1 MKALI
6 TYLLIFFVSLSFCSF
21 SDISEEELRSYG
33 YDDATIEQLK
43 QDVILGETGI
53 IDLSECN
60 ALLNVPDG
68 FVFLDREQSKRL
80 LVDYWNNPSDRVT
93 DLLGTLVPCENSC
106 FYQITVAY
114 VISYSNCGYIK
125 DDDANSIDYDE
136 LLKQLKDGEK
146 EENEK
151 LPIEQQMW
159 LKGWAVQPKY
169 LSSNHTLI
177 WAKRFSANGD
187 DVINYDMRILGKSG
201 LVSVNAVV
209 GQDDLSEVQTQESKM
224 INSVQFREGY
234 RYSDFDSSR
243 DKISDWTIGGLV
255 AGGVLAKTGILSKI
269 GIFLL
274 KFSKIIIVGVI
285 AAAGAVFKLFR
296 RNREE

>member
-1 MKALI
+1 MKALT
-6 TYLLIFFVSLSFCSF
+6 TYLFIFFISLSFCSF
-21 SDISEEELRSYG
+21 SDISEEDLRSYG

-53 IDLSECN
+53 INLSECN
-60 ALLNVPDG
+60 AQLNVPDG
-68 FVFLDREQSKRL
+68 FVFLDKEQSKRL
-80 LVDYWNNPSDRVT
+80 LVEYWNNPSDRVT
-93 DLLGTLVPCENSC
+93 DLLGTLVPSENSC
-106 FYQITVAY
+106 FYQIAVAY

-151 LPIEQQMW
+151 LPVEQQMW

-169 LSSNHTLI
+169 LSSYQTLI

-187 DVINYDMRILGKSG
+187 DVINYDMRILGKVG
-201 LVSVNAVV
+201 LVSVNAVI
-209 GQDDLSEVQTQESKM
+209 GQDDLSEVQSQETKM
-224 INSVQFREGY
+224 INSVQFRDGY
-234 RYSDFDSSR
+234 KYSDFDSSR

-285 AAAGAVFKLFR
+285 AAAGAILKLFR

>member
-1 MKALI
+1 MKAPI
-6 TYLLIFFVSLSFCSF
+6 TYFFILLVSLSFCSF
-21 SDISEEELRSYG
+21 SDISEEDLRSYG

-43 QDVILGETGI
+43 QDVILGKTGI
-53 IDLSECN
+53 INLSECY
-60 ALLNVPDG
+60 AQLNVPDG
-68 FVFLDREQSKRL
+68 FVFLDKEQSKRL
-80 LVDYWNNPSDRVT
+80 LVEYWNNPSDRTT
-93 DLLGTLVPCENSC
+93 DLLGTLVPSENSC
-106 FYQITVAY
+106 YYQIAVAY
-114 VISYSNCGYIK
+114 VISYNNCGYIK

-169 LSSNHTLI
+169 RSPTHTLI

-187 DVINYDMRILGKSG
+187 DVINYDMRILGKAG
-201 LVSVNAVV
+201 LVSVNAVI
-209 GQDDLSEVQTQESKM
+209 GQDDLSEVQSQEAKM
-224 INSVQFREGY
+224 INSVQFRDGY

-285 AAAGAVFKLFR
+285 AAAGAIFKLFR
-296 RNREE
+296 RSREE

>member
-1 MKALI
+1 MKAL
-6 TYLLIFFVSLSFCSF
+6 TSYLFIFFISLSFCSF
-21 SDISEEELRSYG
+21 SDISEEDLRSYG

-53 IDLSECN
+53 INLSECN
-60 ALLNVPDG
+60 AQLNVPDG

-93 DLLGTLVPCENSC
+93 DLLGTLVPSENSC
-106 FYQITVAY
+106 FYQIAVAY

-146 EENEK
+146 EENK
-151 LPIEQQMW
+151 RLPIEQQMW

-187 DVINYDMRILGKSG
+187 DVINYDMRILGKAG
-201 LVSVNAVV
+201 LVSVNAVI
-209 GQDDLSEVQTQESKM
+209 GQEDLSEVQTQESKM
-224 INSVQFREGY
+224 INSVQFHEGY